1 MVMIYTPTYFDKDRT
16 YCAREYKAMEN
27 LETQRLEMLGY
38 QRNFQHGLI
47 IPVVYRG
54 VDIFPAYVS
63 GIRHYYKFD
72 AFHICGNSHLRN
84 KRYQDEIKKIAKY
97 IFERC
102 NELNALDNDP
112 CEICGSFEVPNIEE
126 DLAWL
131 TPLLPPKPVF
141 PGRSV

>member
-63 GIRHYYKFD
+63 GIRHTINLTLFTY
-72 AFHICGNSHLRN
+72 AVTRI
-84 KRYQDEIKKIAKY
+84 
-97 IFERC
+97 
-102 NELNALDNDP
+102 
-112 CEICGSFEVPNIEE
+112 CEINAI
-126 DLAWL
+126 
-131 TPLLPPKPVF
+131 KMK
-141 PGRSV
+141 